1 MTFLDEITILPSL
14 IVPSRTGRV
23 PLESRATLEP
33 RPHATRSEEVAVL
46 EPEFI
51 ERMRQELLRMRAEI
65 LQQLRNDKEEIR
77 TIIDDESPKD
87 SIDIAS
93 DDTDKFN
100 LENLSQ
106 LELQRLRMID
116 AALERMNR
124 GLYGICA
131 DTGKPIPKARLE
143 AIPYTIL
150 SVEAQAA
157 REKAKKR

>member
-1 MTFLDEITILPSL
+1 M
-14 IVPSRTGRV
+14 
-23 PLESRATLEP
+23 
-33 RPHATRSEEVAVL
+33 L